1 MPDAL
6 LLYVYA
12 ALVGAAV
19 GSFLNVCTYRWP
31 EDRSVVSPP
40 SSCAAC
46 GARVRW
52 RHNLPVL
59 GWILLRGRCHDCGAR
74 ISVQY
79 PLVELATAGIWLAAA
94 AVHGFTW
101 QALSTA
107 VFFTLLL
114 GITLTDVR
122 TYTIPH
128 QFTMGGIVLG
138 LLFSFAPGGIDW
150 TQSLVGAAFGFGLF
164 WAVGAGATWWLKR
177 AGRLPEGL
185 DTALGG
191 GDIWMMGMVGA
202 FLGVKGVLLTTFLGA
217 VAGLVVF
224 VPIQL
229 LTGNRLIPFGVFLA
243 LGAAIAQP
251 WGEVVLDWYWR
262 TFGGG

>member
-1 MPDAL
+1 MDEVL
-6 LLYVYA
+6 LWVYV

-40 SSCAAC
+40 SSCPAC

-52 RHNLPVL
+52 RDNLPVL
-59 GWILLRGRCHDCGAR
+59 GWVLLRGRCRDCRTR

-79 PLVELATAGIWLAAA
+79 PLVELLTAVLWVAAA
-94 AVHGFTW
+94 MRYGLSW
-101 QALSTA
+101 QALSIA

-114 GITLTDVR
+114 GITLTDAR

-138 LLFSFAPGGIDW
+138 VLFSFAPGGVSW
-150 TQSLVGAAFGFGLF
+150 VQSLAGAAFGFLLF
-164 WAVGAGATWWLKR
+164 YAVGAGATWWLKR
-177 AGRLPEGL
+177 MDRLPEGV

-191 GDIWMMGMVGA
+191 GDIWMMGMIGA

-217 VAGLVVF
+217 LAGLFIF

-229 LTGNRLIPFGVFLA
+229 FTGIRLIPFGVFLA
-243 LGAAIAQP
+243 LGAAITQP
-251 WGEVVLDWYWR
+251 WGDVILDWYWR